1 MHYRYGLSIGARCA
15 PVVLALMWILSPV
28 AYPIAKLLDKAL
40 GAESPHT
47 YKKAELKS
55 FLQFHRSGEEP
66 LRDDEISVL
75 NGVLELNTK
84 KVDEIMTPI
93 EVHTSF
99 FSLPFFFFS
108 FLNFKMLSHSALT
121 RSWIIKLLI
130 LCEQRL
136 LQSWSRT
143 VANAHFVAFQ
153 VDIPVSQFTDPASL
167 WAL

>member
-1 MHYRYGLSIGARCA
+1 MVGYGMTDRWWHSSRRHLYGSDRGLWRNHPSSHLRKVLSLHPPSPRHKFSSTHYRYGLSIGARCA

-40 GAESPHT
+40 DAESPHT
-47 YKKAELKS
+47 YKNAELKS

-66 LRDDEISVL
+66 LRDDEISIL

-99 FSLPFFFFS
+99 FLLPDFFFF
-108 FLNFKMLSHSALT
+108 F
-121 RSWIIKLLI
+121 
-130 LCEQRL
+130 
-136 LQSWSRT
+136 
-143 VANAHFVAFQ
+143 HF
-153 VDIPVSQFTDPASL
+153 
-167 WAL
+167 